1 MENYF
6 LINGVTKTFP
16 NNFKALDQLDLSI
29 NQGEI
34 FALLGPNGAGKS
46 TLIHTICGILN
57 FESGKILVDNFDIK
71 LHYRQ
76 TRALIGIV
84 PQELNLEV
92 FETVWNNVNYS
103 RGLYGKP
110 SNYQY
115 IENLL
120 KELSLW
126 DKKDN
131 KLRELSGGMKRR
143 VLIAKALSHE
153 PKVLFLDE
161 PTASVDVE
169 LRKDMWEI
177 VKRLKK
183 NGVTI
188 ILTTH
193 YIEEAEEIADRVGI
207 INNGKII
214 LVDEKKQLI
223 KKLKNKG
230 VTIIL
235 TTHYIEEAEEIADR
249 VGIINKGKIIL
260 VDEKNELIKKM
271 GQKKLII
278 DLQSSI
284 KSLPILLKNLNLE
297 LNNEGNKIIYTY
309 DTKNE
314 NTGITSLLQT
324 LRDEGIKLKDI
335 NTEQSSLEN
344 IFINL
349 VKGSNDELA
358 RH

>member
-1 MENYF
+1 MNNY
-6 LINGVTKTFP
+6 I
-16 NNFKALDQLDLSI
+16 SI
-29 NQGEI
+29 NNLSKIYSNKFHALNNINLDIKKGEI
-34 FALLGPNGAGKS
+34 FALLGPNGAGKT
-46 TLIHTICGILN
+46 TLINIICGIVAPT
-57 FESGKILVDNFDIK
+57 SGKITVNNFDIISNYK
-71 LHYRQ
+71 KARS
-76 TRALIGIV
+76 LIGIV
-84 PQELNLEV
+84 PQELTLEA
-92 FETVWNNVNYS
+92 FETVFDNVSYS
-103 RGLYGKP
+103 RGLYGKS
-110 SNYQY
+110 SNPQY
-115 IENLL
+115 IESLL
-120 KELSLW
+120 KQLSLW
-126 DKKDN
+126 DKKSN
-131 KLRELSGGMKRR
+131 RLRELSGGMKRR
-143 VLIAKALSHE
+143 ILIAKALSHE
-153 PKVLFLDE
+153 PKILFLDE

-169 LRKDMWEI
+169 LRKDMWE
-177 VKRLKK
+177 V
-183 NGVTI
+183 V
-188 ILTTH
+188 
-193 YIEEAEEIADRVGI
+193 
-207 INNGKII
+207 
-214 LVDEKKQLI
+214 
-223 KKLKNKG
+223 KKLKSKG

-260 VDEKNELIKKM
+260 VDEKIDLIKKM

-284 KSLPILLKNLNLE
+284 KSLPILLKNFNLE

-358 RH
+358 RN

>member
-1 MENYF
+1 MENYV
-6 LINGVTKTFP
+6 LINGVTKTYP
-16 NNFKALDQLDLSI
+16 NNFKALDQIHLSI
-29 NQGEI
+29 NKGEI

-46 TLIHTICGILN
+46 TLINTICGILN
-57 FESGKILVDNFDIK
+57 FDSGKILVDNFDIK
-71 LHYRQ
+71 LNYRQ
-76 TRALIGIV
+76 TRSLIGIV

-110 SNYQY
+110 SNHQY

-169 LRKDMWEI
+169 LRKDMWKI
-177 VKRLKK
+177 VKRLKEH
-183 NGVTI
+183 GVTI

-207 INNGKII
+207 INNGRII
-214 LVDEKKQLI
+214 LVDEKKRLI
-223 KKLKNKG
+223 KKLGQKILIIELVEPINEIPTNLENFNLKIDN
-230 VTIIL
+230 TKKIL
-235 TTHYIEEAEEIADR
+235 T
-249 VGIINKGKIIL
+249 
-260 VDEKNELIKKM
+260 
-271 GQKKLII
+271 
-278 DLQSSI
+278 
-284 KSLPILLKNLNLE
+284 
-297 LNNEGNKIIYTY
+297 YTY
-309 DTKNE
+309 DTRADK
-314 NTGITSLLQT
+314 TGITSLL
-324 LRDEGIKLKDI
+324 LEIKNQGMILKDLS
-335 NTEQSSLEN
+335 TEQSSLES
-344 IFINL
+344 IFLNL
-349 VKGSNDELA
+349 VKES
-358 RH
+358 